1 MLDLVLA
8 LMLAGADLNSPGIG
22 SPGLDDRSA
31 GQSQPAARAVGADW
45 RERVAPGERVPVE
58 IVITTA
64 EERII
69 RDYFDLHP
77 CALYDCDDRGGL
89 PPGLAKMRHL
99 PPGLAGQLARNG
111 RLPPGLAKRGL
122 PDELVRML
130 PARPAG
136 QRFVMVDDRVLL
148 MEQATDVILDML
160 EIVIEVSG

>member
-45 RERVAPGERVPVE
+45 RERVAPGEGVPVE

-77 CALYDCDDRGGL
+77 CALYDCDDRGG
-89 PPGLAKMRHL
+89 
-99 PPGLAGQLARNG
+99 
-111 RLPPGLAKRGL
+111 LPPGLAKRGL